1 MFSKRIVTLI
11 ALDYRRSVNHR
22 PCILTKLCNSP
33 NFRYSVFG
41 LGSKAYPNF
50 CAFAR
55 SLDKIIRELGGEPV
69 LRMGEGDELCG
80 QEESFKVWAKD
91 VFQVVTSEFHRYL
104 EERN

>member
-1 MFSKRIVTLI
+1 M
-11 ALDYRRSVNHR
+11 
-22 PCILTKLCNSP
+22 
-33 NFRYSVFG
+33 FG

-80 QEESFKVWAKD
+80 QEESFKVWAKE

-104 EERN
+104 GERNQSFKILHLYKPVTHPQSANERGK

>member
-1 MFSKRIVTLI
+1 M
-11 ALDYRRSVNHR
+11 
-22 PCILTKLCNSP
+22 
-33 NFRYSVFG
+33 FG

-69 LRMGEGDELCG
+69 VSMGEGDELCG

-91 VFQVVTSEFHRYL
+91 AFKVKKKK
-104 EERN
+104 ERIIKLIQNQATKKLCIL